1 MSKKKTRASQSGPV
15 WHRSAEEA
23 TLDKM
28 PKYNAHICKT
38 GPHGSAKYDRAKAKR
53 DWQREMSQGIA
64 RTRGRFPFLGAHGFR
79 VVPKGTVPFGT
90 ILRRARHVAVR
101 SSCRHAIASWIGV
114 PRSARTSIFDALRQK
129 IAKVWGFSLRN
140 LAPKTSG
147 FLFSQF
153 RVEP

>member
-64 RTRGRFPFLGAHGFR
+64 RTRGRFPFLGGARPSRCTKRDSPFWYNFLPHGVAMANFSPHG
-79 VVPKGTVPFGT
+79 V
-90 ILRRARHVAVR
+90 RRRPRAVR
-101 SSCRHAIASWIGV
+101 
-114 PRSARTSIFDALRQK
+114 AL
-129 IAKVWGFSLRN
+129 
-140 LAPKTSG
+140 
-147 FLFSQF
+147 
-153 RVEP
+153 E